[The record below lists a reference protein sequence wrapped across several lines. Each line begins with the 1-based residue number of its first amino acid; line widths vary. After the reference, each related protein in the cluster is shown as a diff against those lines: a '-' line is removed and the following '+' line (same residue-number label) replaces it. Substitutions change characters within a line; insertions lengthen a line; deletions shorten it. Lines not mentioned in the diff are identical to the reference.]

1 MSTTVVTSTTISG
14 VTFVLDVTSL
24 ELTSDINIRDFK
36 VTHNGIDTTSSYA
49 KTSASQLTYTGASVV
64 LGTLVRATRATPLT
78 TSETTFITT
87 TTANELTNALTKLHR
102 RVDELQAYLNYQT
115 QLLIAGGISVGASPV
130 NNDAYGVAWNNDSL
144 QSPSRDA
151 VYDRVQQLL
160 TGVNTISGNNTIS
173 GANNFTGANTFTQ
186 PIALANNSTATTQAQ
201 TDDSTKIA
209 TTAFAHSVLRPV
221 AIVHLSANA
230 TITGSVK
237 IPMNVATVNVG
248 GAWNTTSN
256 TFTAP
261 KSGYYLA
268 GVRQAGS
275 VLVSGISATLVRC
288 STLGDIRLS
297 QLSLTAG
304 TFPPI
309 LGSTL
314 VRLGA
319 NETLQFWQ
327 ETFGGGASVTWEGG
341 SSGLSGAFVIYLGKE

>member
-1 MSTTVVTSTTISG
+1 MSTAVVTSTTVSG
-14 VTFVLDVTSL
+14 STFILNVSAL

-130 NNDAYGVAWNNDSL
+130 NNDAYAAAWDNDSL
-144 QSPSRDA
+144 QAPSRDA

-221 AIVHLSANA
+221 VSVYMSANQSV
-230 TITGSVK
+230 TGNVKLLFSVEH
-237 IPMNVATVNVG
+237 IDTS
-248 GAWNTTSN
+248 GAWNTATQ

-261 KSGYYLA
+261 KTGYYLV
-268 GVRQAGS
+268 GVRQTGICTAAG
-275 VLVSGISATLVRC
+275 VACACFNTPA
-288 STLGDIRLS
+288 LGEIRLS
-297 QLSLTAG
+297 QVSCDVSKFPNLGGSAIVKVIAGEQCTFSNQSLGNAT
-304 TFPPI
+304 
-309 LGSTL
+309 
-314 VRLGA
+314 V
-319 NETLQFWQ
+319 
-327 ETFGGGASVTWEGG
+327 VTWEGG
-341 SSGLSGAFVIYLGKE
+341 ALAFSSAYIVYLGKE